1 MKNLNR
7 QSWPALAAGLY
18 AAAVLVWMPWYAGG
32 YVQIT
37 QEKLSA
43 FLGVTLL
50 AGLLL
55 AVVAP
60 EKMRATRW
68 KQQGKAAVLY
78 AAATLVSV
86 LLSGNIVAALWAS
99 GGYLGG
105 LVLVAAALLG
115 CMGTAVFLEDADSLA
130 LPFMVSGAGVTL
142 LGIVNNFGAD
152 PLGFRAVIE
161 PSQYNLFFSTIGNA
175 DYLSAYL
182 CLWLPLALHRFA
194 AGKSAGERTAAF
206 LCTELG
212 FFGMASLDSGL
223 AALGLAGAA
232 FLLLLTV
239 PLTAGELARYA
250 LLAGGWAAAQL
261 AMGVLSTRWPLLRT
275 EHPFAALAQPLPAA
289 AIIAVCLAAAALWA
303 ECAKRNPSK
312 TSLTAQRLCCVAA
325 AMLTAALLVAV
336 NGFGVSLGGLDNFL
350 RVGPDWA
357 TGRGAIWAD
366 VWYCFTRGTPQ
377 QMLFG
382 HGPGMVHAALAGL
395 GDTLPF
401 AAADTIGAHNEYLEL
416 LLTGGVVGLAAYLT
430 FLATVLYTARQNLA
444 ADPQK
449 CGWLFCALAY
459 AVQAT
464 FNNRVSAV
472 YPVFLVLLGVLT
484 AAPQQRTKRR
494 HGLVPAGL
502 LLLAGGAGVGR
513 LLLRYL
519 FL

>member
-1 MKNLNR
+1 
-7 QSWPALAAGLY
+7 
-18 AAAVLVWMPWYAGG
+18 
-32 YVQIT
+32 
-37 QEKLSA
+37 
-43 FLGVTLL
+43 
-50 AGLLL
+50 
-55 AVVAP
+55 
-60 EKMRATRW
+60 
-68 KQQGKAAVLY
+68 
-78 AAATLVSV
+78 
-86 LLSGNIVAALWAS
+86 
-99 GGYLGG
+99 
-105 LVLVAAALLG
+105 
-115 CMGTAVFLEDADSLA
+115 
-130 LPFMVSGAGVTL
+130 
-142 LGIVNNFGAD
+142 
-152 PLGFRAVIE
+152 
-161 PSQYNLFFSTIGNA
+161 
-175 DYLSAYL
+175 
-182 CLWLPLALHRFA
+182 
-194 AGKSAGERTAAF
+194 
-206 LCTELG
+206 
-212 FFGMASLDSGL
+212 
-223 AALGLAGAA
+223 
-232 FLLLLTV
+232 
-239 PLTAGELARYA
+239 
-250 LLAGGWAAAQL
+250 
-261 AMGVLSTRWPLLRT
+261 
-275 EHPFAALAQPLPAA
+275 
-289 AIIAVCLAAAALWA
+289 
-303 ECAKRNPSK
+303 
-312 TSLTAQRLCCVAA
+312 
-325 AMLTAALLVAV
+325 MLTAALLVAV

-366 VWYCFTRGTPQ
+366 VWYCFTHGTPQ

-459 AVQAT
+459 AVQAA

-484 AAPQQRTKRR
+484 AAPQQGTKRR